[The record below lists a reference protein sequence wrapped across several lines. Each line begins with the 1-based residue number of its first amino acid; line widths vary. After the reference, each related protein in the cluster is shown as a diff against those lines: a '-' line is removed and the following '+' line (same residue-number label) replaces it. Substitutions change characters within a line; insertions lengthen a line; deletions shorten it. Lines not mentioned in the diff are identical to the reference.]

1 MIHIVWLMLGFTLLP
16 VTAQLQDDLKK
27 IQSLGQQCVTATIEG
42 DFSRL
47 VDLTYPKLVK
57 RFGGKEKMVAMM
69 EKDSKEMKLM
79 ILPTTV
85 NAPTEVLKIGT
96 QKFVI
101 LTYQL
106 RLKVPQ
112 GILRKNSFLIGILD
126 KPEDS
131 WTFVDGTNLD
141 PAKAKVIF
149 PDAGDKLPLPSPA
162 DSVLEKTP

>member
-1 MIHIVWLMLGFTLLP
+1 MIHMSWLILIFPLLLA
-16 VTAQLQDDLKK
+16 TAQPQDDLKK
-27 IQSLGQQCVTATIEG
+27 IQSLGQQCVMATIEG
-42 DFSRL
+42 DFNRL
-47 VDLTYPKLVK
+47 VDLTYPKLVE

-69 EKDSKEMKLM
+69 EKGSKEMKLEL
-79 ILPTTV
+79 LPTTV

-106 RLKVPQ
+106 KLKVPE
-112 GILRKNSFLIGILD
+112 GILKKNSFLIGVLD
-126 KPEDS
+126 RPEDS

-141 PAKAKVIF
+141 PAKAKMIF

-162 DSVLEKTP
+162 NPVFEKTP

>member
-96 QKFVI
+96 
-101 LTYQL
+101 LN
-106 RLKVPQ
+106 RP
-112 GILRKNSFLIGILD
+112 GIPG
-126 KPEDS
+126 
-131 WTFVDGTNLD
+131 DG
-141 PAKAKVIF
+141 F
-149 PDAGDKLPLPSPA
+149 R
-162 DSVLEKTP
+162 